1 MRILTWLAVVPL
13 VAIAIASPVS
23 ARVVRMET
31 TVDLADLSDQA
42 VAVALRHALDTSVR
56 AVVAMGLAWLCV
68 DEARI
73 LSDSII
79 LRTVGTDEEPG
90 DRDGETSASP
100 DMCRRIF

>member
-1 MRILTWLAVVPL
+1 MRKLTWLAVVPL

-31 TVDLADLSDQA
+31 TVALADLSDQA
-42 VAVALRHALDTSVR
+42 VTLALRQALDGSVR

-73 LSDSII
+73 LSDAVV
-79 LRTVGTDEEPG
+79 LRTVGTDEEPV
-90 DRDGETSASP
+90 DRDGEASASP